1 MDALETALAEAGV
14 VPDRGALR
22 PAWEARVSAVIEAAT
37 LQRPDDG
44 WMQSGGLRGR
54 HSEHLGHILAEMQHL
69 QRAHPGAE
77 W

>member
-1 MDALETALAEAGV
+1 MA
-14 VPDRGALR
+14 
-22 PAWEARVSAVIEAAT
+22 PACWWQKSRLISAT